1 MRKSNQLNPAKIRS
15 FSEPGRYHDGRG
27 LYLQISNISGEKGQT
42 TRSWVLRYMLNGVA
56 RHLGLGSC
64 NDFTLA
70 EARERA
76 RKARQQVA
84 AGIDPVAER
93 EAQRTAARIEVSG
106 QMSFRECAERYIE
119 AHGTG
124 WRNDKHREQ
133 WVSSLSNYAY
143 PVIGDLPVSGVA
155 LGHIVK
161 ILEPIWAK
169 KTTTAD
175 RVRGRIERVLSWATV
190 RGFRSGDNPA
200 RWGGHL
206 EELFPAKKKG
216 KKHLKALPYTDLPA
230 MMEKLRAIE
239 SIPARALEFTVLT
252 AARSGEI
259 IGAHWSEIDLRNKT
273 WTVPAE
279 RMKGHREHRVPLS
292 DRAVAILQDDL
303 PRIDGDDS
311 VFVGLGRDAMGRLL
325 ASVVSD
331 GSTVHG
337 FRSTFKDW
345 ARSRTSFADE
355 ISEMALAH
363 SDGNATRAAYAR
375 SDLFEKRRKLMGAW
389 SSYCASRP
397 IETGGVVAIRRA

>member
-1 MRKSNQLNPAKIRS
+1 MRKLNQLNPAKLRTIN
-15 FSEPGRYHDGRG
+15 EPGRYHDGRG
-27 LYLQISNISGEKGQT
+27 LYLQVSNISGGN

-76 RKARQQVA
+76 RKARQQIADGV
-84 AGIDPVAER
+84 DPVAER
-93 EAQRTAARIEVSG
+93 EAQRAAARVEVSG
-106 QMSFRECAERYIE
+106 LMSFRECADRYIE
-119 AHGTG
+119 AHSTG
-124 WRNDKHREQ
+124 WRNNKHKEQ
-133 WVSSLSNYAY
+133 WVSSLSNYAH
-143 PVIGDLPVSGVA
+143 PVIGDLPVSAVA

-190 RGFRSGDNPA
+190 RDLRSGDNPA

-216 KKHLKALPYTDLPA
+216 KKHLKALPYTKLPGV
-230 MMEKLRAIE
+230 MEKLRAME
-239 SIPARALEFTVLT
+239 SIPARALEFKVLT
-252 AARSGEI
+252 AARSGET
-259 IGAHWSEIDLRNKT
+259 IGAQWSEIDIRNKT

-292 DRAVAILQDDL
+292 VRAIAVLEAL
-303 PRIDGDDS
+303 PRLKGDDS
-311 VFVGLGRDAMGRLL
+311 VFVRLGRDAMGRLL
-325 ASVVSD
+325 ATVVDD

-375 SDLFEKRRKLMGAW
+375 SDLFEKRRKLMDAW

-397 IETGGVVAIRRA
+397 IEGSAVVTELRRA